1 MAISLKLVQRTQK
14 QNKLGEAPIYLR
26 ITQERKSTFLSTG
39 ISVFPKQ
46 WNAEKEQ
53 VRTSHPISDVL
64 NQRLSRVKLEAQENA
79 LSGKSASQTKAV
91 MQGSGGDF
99 VAFTEQYIASLTAKD
114 QVWEAKKFKT
124 TLAKCTSVWGKQVG
138 WKQVTPEAL
147 QQLSVYMAKKLGNS
161 VNTRRKEISR
171 VRRLVRLAIRSGD
184 LSANDDPFLV
194 YQLEKAKRVERRK
207 LTLEEI
213 GLIEKVNLNGFA
225 ALARDTFLLSF
236 YGGGVRFGDLCVLRE
251 GNYKS
256 GRLVYKAAKTGKPL
270 SVPLAPNGQVILGR
284 YRSNTSD
291 DNSLLLPLLREEDF
305 ASEVRLK
312 GRISSRNAQVNT
324 YLKRIL
330 KKAGVDPDGVSMH
343 VARHSFADLAR
354 RTSGDIHAIMQMLGH
369 SDVRVTQVYLS
380 SLDLDAV
387 DQLADQMWKH

>member
-26 ITQERKSTFLSTG
+26 ITENRKTTFLSAG
-39 ISVFPKQ
+39 VSVFPKQ

-79 LSGKSASQTKAV
+79 LSGKSATQTKAV

-99 VAFTEQYIASLTAKD
+99 VAFTEHYIASLTAKD

-138 WKQVTPEAL
+138 WKQVT
-147 QQLSVYMAKKLGNS
+147 
-161 VNTRRKEISR
+161 
-171 VRRLVRLAIRSGD
+171 
-184 LSANDDPFLV
+184 
-194 YQLEKAKRVERRK
+194 YQLEKATRVERRK

-213 GLIEKVNLNGFA
+213 GLIENVTLNGFA
-225 ALARDTFLLSF
+225 AVARDAFLLSF

-387 DQLADQMWKH
+387 DQLADQMWGN